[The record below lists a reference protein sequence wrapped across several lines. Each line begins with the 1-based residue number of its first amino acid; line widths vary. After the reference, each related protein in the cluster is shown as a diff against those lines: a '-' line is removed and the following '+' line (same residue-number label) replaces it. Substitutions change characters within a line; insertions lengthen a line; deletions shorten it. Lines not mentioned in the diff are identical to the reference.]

1 MAPVNRERYY
11 VTVTRPDGVS
21 ITEMSAYIRERL
33 SVPMETPLQDH
44 DLHVTVRR
52 ESIEAREF
60 IRLQSI
66 APDSARSWG
75 AAALQPQPL
84 DGVPTDILKRCQ
96 ANNDGECY
104 HAACPQLRD
113 DEPKK
118 SRRHCPLDQ
127 SRDDPD

>member
-21 ITEMSAYIRERL
+21 ITEMSALIRERL
-33 SVPMETPLQDH
+33 ARPVDYPAKSY
-44 DLHVTVRR
+44 DLNPTVRR
-52 ESIEAREF
+52 EPIERRETLK
-60 IRLQSI
+60 LQSI
-66 APDSARSWG
+66 APNQVRKWG
-75 AAALQPQPL
+75 EAALQPHPL
-84 DGVPTDILKRCQ
+84 KGSATDILKSCKADR
-96 ANNDGECY
+96 DGDCY

-113 DEPKK
+113 GEPNK